1 MKQTIEILILSIG
14 RSKKCDKS
22 VLEYAIVDLKESQNR
37 KGYQLCRTWFETD
50 DMFNKLSSKDVG
62 KVLKADISFVIG
74 RNGQPRMIIT
84 NVYN

>member
-37 KGYQLCRTWFETD
+37 KGYQICHTWFETD
-50 DMFNKLSSKDVG
+50 AMFNKLSSKDVG